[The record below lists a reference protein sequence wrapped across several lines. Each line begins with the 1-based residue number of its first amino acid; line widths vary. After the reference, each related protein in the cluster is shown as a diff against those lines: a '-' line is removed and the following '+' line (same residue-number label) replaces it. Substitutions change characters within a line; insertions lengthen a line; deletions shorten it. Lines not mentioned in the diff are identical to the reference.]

1 MAYTVAILNTIRDV
15 ASTDYQDRIPVATQ
29 TNINTVG
36 NAILNYTNTYEEFT
50 TALINKIG
58 LTVFANKMAKNRLAK
73 FKKGL
78 LPFGKDVEEIFVEM
92 ASAEG
97 AFDKTGANPLG
108 LRASDV
114 KVMYHRENR
123 RGKYVKSLSKQQVK
137 TAFRSADG
145 VTQLLSMIVNSIYSG
160 ANHDEYLLMKELLAK
175 YELNYFNYE
184 VDPITDDAAGAI
196 DFIKTVRK
204 AVQDLSF
211 MDTAYNK
218 AGVNTFTDKENLVL
232 LVNKDVIAHTDVDV
246 LAKAFN
252 MGKSD
257 FEPEIIVLDN
267 FGAMIDTYGVL
278 VDKDFFMV
286 YDTLVEVAEEFNAD
300 GLFRNYFFHIWQ
312 ILSTSQFKNA
322 VRFKKVVPI

>member
-1 MAYTVAILNTIRDV
+1 LAYTVTILNTIRDG
-15 ASTDYQDRIPVATQ
+15 ASTEYQERIPVATQ
-29 TNINTVG
+29 TNIDTVG
-36 NAILNYTNTYEEFT
+36 NAILSYTNTYEEFT
-50 TALINKIG
+50 NTLINKIG

-92 ASAEG
+92 ASSEG

-108 LRASDV
+108 RRESDV

-123 RGKYVKSLSKQQVK
+123 KSKYVKSLSKQQVK

-175 YELNYFNYE
+175 YEANYFNYE
-184 VDPITDDAAGAI
+184 VLPITDDASGAI

-211 MDTAYNK
+211 MSTEYNK
-218 AGVNTFTDKENLVL
+218 AGVNTFTDTENLVL

-252 MGKSD
+252 MGKTD

-267 FGAMIDTYGVL
+267 FGDMIDTYGVL

-300 GLFRNYFFHIWQ
+300 GLFRNYFFHVWQ
-312 ILSTSQFKNA
+312 VLSTSQFKNA
-322 VRFKKVVPI
+322 VRFKKVTPV

>member
-1 MAYTVAILNTIRDV
+1 LAYTVTILNTIRDG
-15 ASTDYQDRIPVATQ
+15 ASTEYQERIPVATQ
-29 TNINTVG
+29 TNIDTVG
-36 NAILNYTNTYEEFT
+36 NAILSYTNTYEEFT
-50 TALINKIG
+50 NTLINKIG

-92 ASAEG
+92 ASSEG

-108 LRASDV
+108 RRESDV

-123 RGKYVKSLSKQQVK
+123 KSKYVKSLSKQQVK

-175 YELNYFNYE
+175 YEANYFNYE
-184 VDPITDDAAGAI
+184 VLPITDDASGAI

-211 MDTAYNK
+211 MSTEYNK
-218 AGVNTFTDKENLVL
+218 AGVNTFTDTENLVL

-252 MGKSD
+252 MGKTD

-267 FGAMIDTYGVL
+267 FGDMIDTYGVL

-300 GLFRNYFFHIWQ
+300 GLFRNYFFHVWQ
-312 ILSTSQFKNA
+312 VLSTSQFKNA
-322 VRFKKVVPI
+322 VRFKKVVPV